1 MAAPKGALGRI
12 QGIALYVGA
21 VLGSGVLLIPGVA
34 AEIAGPGSLLAWGA
48 MALLTLP
55 LALTMTLLAAR
66 YPGGGGVATFA
77 EKAFGKV
84 TAAFTGWL
92 FLLAVPIGTPLV
104 AIIGA
109 SYIST
114 AFGWP
119 ESTRV
124 FWAAAIALTA
134 FGSNYLGIRMAS
146 KVQVAVVVAITVTLL
161 AAIVGAVPQTEAA
174 RFQPFLPHGMLGV
187 AQAMALLFW
196 CFIGWEAVTYLSGE
210 FSNPA
215 RDLVPA
221 VVIAVVVVTALYL
234 GTAYVIVGTGQYG
247 GRASEASM
255 VLIIKASLG
264 DMAGAVAGAVAFC
277 SCVAV
282 DIAYVGGASH
292 LARALA
298 EKGMAPQ
305 FLGKTHARYGTPVG
319 GLALIAAGTTLV
331 LILSFS
337 GLLTVRSLIALPTA
351 NFILTYVLGCAA
363 GVWLARGAVERILAL
378 IALVASVAVA
388 PFLGWALLYPLLIG
402 VAVMLIVNKKAPG
415 TVGVEREA

>member
-12 QGIALYVGA
+12 QGVALYVGA
-21 VLGSGVLLIPGVA
+21 VLGSGVLLIPGVS
-34 AEIAGPGSLLAWGA
+34 AEIAGPGALLAWGA

-66 YPGGGGVATFA
+66 FPGGGGVATFA

-84 TAAFTGWL
+84 AAAFTGWL

-134 FGSNYLGIRMAS
+134 FGANYLGIRVAS

-161 AAIVGAVPQTEAA
+161 AAIAGALPQTETA
-174 RFQPFLPHGMLGV
+174 RLQPFLPHGMLGV

-210 FSNPA
+210 FTDPK
-215 RDLVPA
+215 RDLLPA
-221 VVIAVVVVTALYL
+221 VLIAVVVVTALYL
-234 GTAYVIVGTGQYG
+234 GTAYVIIGTGQYG
-247 GRASEASM
+247 GIASEASM

-264 DMAGAVAGAVAFC
+264 NLAGAVAGAVAFC

-298 EKGMAPQ
+298 EKGMAPK

-319 GLALIAAGTTLV
+319 GLALIASGTTLV
-331 LILSFS
+331 LLLSFS
-337 GLLTVRSLIALPTA
+337 GMLTVRSLIALPTA

-363 GVWLARGAVERILAL
+363 GVWLARGTTERMLAL
-378 IALVASVAVA
+378 VALVASVAVA

-402 VAVMLIVNKKAPG
+402 VAVMLLVNRMPG
-415 TVGVEREA
+415 NVGVEREA